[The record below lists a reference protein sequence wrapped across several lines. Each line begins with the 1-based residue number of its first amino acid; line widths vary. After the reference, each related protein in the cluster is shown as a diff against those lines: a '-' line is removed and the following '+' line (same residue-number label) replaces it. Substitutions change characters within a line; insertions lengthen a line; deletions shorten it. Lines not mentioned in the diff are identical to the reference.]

1 MRVVVWKQTRNQ
13 LNIVADLLGCEGT
26 GPLIATRDLRRQCT
40 EGTTRAWI
48 ISVRYVQIAVN
59 QLCERYRWPAG
70 CGSVHATL
78 PPAECRAD
86 CFGNQIV
93 TRIEVLVEPAYRK
106 TGFLHYLG
114 DSESCESFFAE
125 SL

>member
-1 MRVVVWKQTRNQ
+1 LNVVSG
-13 LNIVADLLGCEGT
+13 LLGGDST
-26 GPLIATRDLRRQCT
+26 SPLIAARNLRRQRT

-48 ISVRYVQIAVN
+48 ISMRFVQIVVE
-59 QLCERYRWPAG
+59 QLCEGYRWPAG

-93 TRIEVLVEPAYRK
+93 ARIEVLVEPAYRK